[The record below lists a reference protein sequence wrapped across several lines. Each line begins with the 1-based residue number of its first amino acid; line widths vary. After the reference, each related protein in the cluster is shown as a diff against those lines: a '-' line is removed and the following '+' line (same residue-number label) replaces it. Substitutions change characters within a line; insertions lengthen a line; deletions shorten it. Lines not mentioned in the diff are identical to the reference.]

1 MAQGFVEA
9 KRNASLQ
16 KPTRAKIRFSKR
28 LRVTKNLRSGT
39 LRMKPLRER
48 IGKIMKHHKRKA
60 DLRVR
65 DDGITA
71 MLWSAHAYLF
81 KRRPRRASGS
91 LRGTHPKLVR
101 RRRPTC
107 AGLQARCS
115 RYRGSIENSCC
126 AYIDWPIRCGATYWV
141 STNPFNSRIASTSWC
156 TAHFLVTP
164 YAM

>member
-1 MAQGFVEA
+1 M
-9 KRNASLQ
+9 
-16 KPTRAKIRFSKR
+16 
-28 LRVTKNLRSGT
+28 RSGT

-48 IGKIMKHHKRKA
+48 IGNLLKHHKKKA

-65 DDGITA
+65 YDGITA
-71 MLWSAHAYLF
+71 MLGSAHAYLF

-115 RYRGSIENSCC
+115 RYRGSIEISCC
-126 AYIDWPIRCGATYWV
+126 AYIDWPIRCGLGYWDADESIQFSHCLHV
-141 STNPFNSRIASTSWC
+141 LEHSAFPGNALRNMNLGSVGVQDE
-156 TAHFLVTP
+156 LGV
-164 YAM
+164 